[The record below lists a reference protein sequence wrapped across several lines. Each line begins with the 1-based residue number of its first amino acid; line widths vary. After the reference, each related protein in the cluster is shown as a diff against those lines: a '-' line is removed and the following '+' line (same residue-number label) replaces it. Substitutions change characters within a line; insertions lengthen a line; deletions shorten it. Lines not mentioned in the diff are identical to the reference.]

1 MCHGHRGHMGRRRFG
16 NKEDWQ
22 KRLEEYQRD
31 LEQELADVTDILK
44 RLREGAPAEGQPQT
58 VRI

>member
-1 MCHGHRGHMGRRRFG
+1 MCHGRARMGRRRFG

-22 KRLEEYQRD
+22 KRLEDYQRD

-44 RLREGAPAEGQPQT
+44 RLREEAPASGEPQT

>member
-1 MCHGHRGHMGRRRFG
+1 MGRRRFG

-22 KRLEEYQRD
+22 KRLEDYQRD

-44 RLREGAPAEGQPQT
+44 RLREEAPASGEPQT

>member
-1 MCHGHRGHMGRRRFG
+1 MCHGHRAHRGRRGRFG
-16 NKEDWQ
+16 NREDWQ
-22 KRLEEYQRD
+22 RRLEEYQRD

-44 RLREGAPAEGQPQT
+44 RLREGTPETQT